1 MFGKCNYGVFENYV
15 RLYNLGDVTIF
26 PSLLALTY
34 HETRHVQQ
42 RHKISLKE
50 LNLESF
56 LYYMDAILVLDQAFY
71 VREHD
76 SFFSELDANLYG
88 IRKAKDYLQNNS
100 LNTPKINK
108 FLEKRSRKYEYQYN
122 NYNFQFF
129 FSKFCAY
136 LRSLASQEL
145 FDDLRVSSFFLEMA
159 LSNLS

>member
-1 MFGKCNYGVFENYV
+1 
-15 RLYNLGDVTIF
+15 
-26 PSLLALTY
+26 
-34 HETRHVQQ
+34 
-42 RHKISLKE
+42 
-50 LNLESF
+50 
-56 LYYMDAILVLDQAFY
+56 MDAILVLDQAFY

-100 LNTPKINK
+100 
-108 FLEKRSRKYEYQYN
+108 LEKRSRKYEYQYN